1 MVSKFS
7 VLIRC
12 ITKKESG
19 FGHLRRCLILSKQ
32 LQKKK
37 YSIQFAIDNN
47 KNAKKLLKQHGF
59 SYFQFKNDVDLKK
72 EYATLRKIIKKKNFD
87 IIILD
92 ARERNESLSK
102 FLINDSIFSIVIDD
116 AWCRYAYANL
126 IFNPTISKEFH
137 KYIKTKNNNKIFH
150 GVKYFITDENFS
162 KSKKKLNSIKKKNRY
177 NITISMGGSDYDGL
191 TYFLTNALLDLKNI
205 NIKLIIGPY
214 FSNYKK
220 LNTLL
225 NKNKNI
231 QIINTPK
238 NIWNI
243 FLKSDVVISNA
254 GSTLYE
260 LSIQKIPTIYIATE
274 KHQANYA
281 KEFESKGFGRYLGH
295 KNKITSNQIKSNLEL
310 VLDDVDLRKNM
321 VKMSTIIL
329 GTGSKLITNEIL
341 KYEKTIKDKSI
352 KIQ

>member
-47 KNAKKLLKQHGF
+47 KNAKKLLKQHDF
-59 SYFQFKNDVDLKK
+59 SYFQFKNDMGLKK

-116 AWCRYAYANL
+116 AWGKYAHANL

-191 TYFLTNALLDLKNI
+191 TYFLTKALLDLKNI

-225 NKNKNI
+225 NKNI
-231 QIINTPK
+231 QIINAPK

-274 KHQANYA
+274 KHQTNYA
-281 KEFESKGFGRYLGH
+281 KEFEARGFGKYLGY

-310 VLDDVDLRKNM
+310 VLDDANLRKDM
-321 VKMSTIIL
+321 VKMNTIIH
-329 GTGSKLITNEIL
+329 GNGSKVIINEIL
-341 KYEKTIKDKSI
+341 KYEKTIKNKSI
-352 KIQ
+352 KI

>member
-59 SYFQFKNDVDLKK
+59 SYFQFKNDISLKK
-72 EYATLRKIIKKKNFD
+72 EYTALHKIIKEKNFD
-87 IIILD
+87 VIILD
-92 ARERNESLSK
+92 TRERNESLSK

-116 AWCRYAYANL
+116 AWCRHAYANL

-137 KYIKTKNNNKIFH
+137 KYIKTKNNNKIFY

-177 NITISMGGSDYDGL
+177 NITISIGGSDYDGL
-191 TYFLTNALLDLKNI
+191 TYFLAKALLDLKNI

-225 NKNKNI
+225 NKNI

-274 KHQANYA
+274 KHQINYA
-281 KEFESKGFGRYLGH
+281 KEFESKGFGLYLGY
-295 KNKITSNQIKSNLEL
+295 KNKITSNQIKNNL
-310 VLDDVDLRKNM
+310 DVILNDVNSRKNM
-321 VKMSTIIL
+321 VKMSTIIH
-329 GTGSKLITNEIL
+329 GNGSKVITNEIL
-341 KYEKTIKDKSI
+341 KYEKIIKNKSI